1 MLMVH
6 IAIVEDETSAAR
18 MLQSTL
24 DTYARENGVNFQTK
38 RFADAVSFL
47 TDYKKGYDIVF
58 MDIELPGLNGMD
70 AAFKLREFDKQII
83 IIFVTNMAQY
93 AVRGYE
99 VDALYY
105 IIKPINYQNT
115 AYKLKRALSILSAN
129 SDAEIVLPQANGLV
143 RLSSQALMYVEIN
156 SHKLFYHAEDKTYIA
171 YGSLSEVEKNL
182 RPHHFYRCNS
192 CYLVNARY
200 IASITGF
207 VVTLLNGEQLQI
219 SHPKKKQFMLDIAN
233 WLGDGNT

>member
-1 MLMVH
+1 M
-6 IAIVEDETSAAR
+6 IEDEPSAAR
-18 MLQSTL
+18 TLRGIL
-24 DTYARENGVNFQTK
+24 DTYARENGVTFKITH
-38 RFADAVSFL
+38 FPDAVSFL
-47 TDYKKGYDIVF
+47 TDYKTGFDIAF
-58 MDIELPGLNGMD
+58 IDIELPALNGMD
-70 AAFKLREFDKQII
+70 AAFKLREIDKKII

-115 AYKLKRALSILSAN
+115 AYKLKRALSLLAAN
-129 SDAEIVLPQANGLV
+129 SDAEVIISQASGMI
-143 RLSSQALMYVEIN
+143 RLSTQTLMYVEII
-156 SHKLFYHAEDKTYIA
+156 SHKLIYHTEDDTYVA
-171 YGSLSEVEKNL
+171 YGTLSDVEKKL
-182 RPHHFYRCNS
+182 CEHHFFRCNN

-200 IASITGF
+200 IASISGY

-233 WLGDGNT
+233 WLGEGNI

>member
-1 MLMVH
+1 MVN
-6 IAIVEDETSAAR
+6 IAIVEDEASAYR
-18 MLQSTL
+18 TLQTIL
-24 DTYARENGVNFQTK
+24 DTYARENGVTFRTKHFQ
-38 RFADAVSFL
+38 DAVSFL
-47 TDYKKGYDIVF
+47 ADYKKGYDIVF
-58 MDIELPGLNGMD
+58 MDIELPGLNGMN

-129 SDAEIVLPQANGLV
+129 SNAEIVLPQANGLV
-143 RLSSQALMYVEIN
+143 RLSSQTLTYVEIN
-156 SHKLFYHAEDKTYIA
+156 SHKLIYHTEDNAYIA
-171 YGSLSEVEKNL
+171 YGSLSDVEKKL
-182 RPHHFYRCNS
+182 RPHHFFRCNN

-200 IASITGF
+200 IASISGF
-207 VVTLLNGEQLQI
+207 TITLLNGETLQI